1 MGDKMKRILI
11 LVGLFLPLSVGAM
24 TMCTRDR
31 SLVISLDPSINGT
44 SYDKNNSEWKWWVD
58 FSYGRV
64 YGDATCL
71 SAAEGLGRTT
81 GQGAYYGVEDYAKT
95 TITAEP
101 ALSGLDADGNE
112 RMYCWCKMTHPASS
126 RWVFNNA
133 NASASACVSMC
144 SDYCGCNVRAAPRC
158 AGACLGRLA
167 FDVPANIA
175 NV

>member
-1 MGDKMKRILI
+1 MKKI
-11 LVGLFLPLSVGAM
+11 LVMLMVFLPLSVGAM

-31 SLVISLDPSINGT
+31 SLVISLDPSIGGT
-44 SYDKNNSEWKWWVD
+44 TSGYNNSEWVWWTD

-71 SAAEGLGRTT
+71 SAAEGLGRTS
-81 GQGAYYGVEDYAKT
+81 GMGAYYGVEDYAKT

-112 RMYCWCKMTHPASS
+112 RKYCWCKMTHPASS
-126 RWVFNNA
+126 RWVFNYA
-133 NASASACVSMC
+133 ALPRLRVSRIARTSAVSASVTT
-144 SDYCGCNVRAAPRC
+144 PRC

-167 FDVPANIA
+167 FDVTSNIA